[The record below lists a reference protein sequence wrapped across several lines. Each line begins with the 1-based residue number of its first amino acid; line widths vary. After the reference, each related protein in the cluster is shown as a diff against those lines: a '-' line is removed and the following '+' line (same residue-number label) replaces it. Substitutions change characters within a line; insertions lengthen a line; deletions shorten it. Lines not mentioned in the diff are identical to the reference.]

1 MIIYGY
7 SLASMPDLV
16 HLEQIMLDTIG
27 PELQVFNK
35 SGKPIALE
43 ADAKITIT
51 PDTTKEASS
60 ELLPINYA
68 DIAKAILSDFTAKPY
83 SFRCFWSFWLRILFR
98 FCCIRLSN
106 RETPYF
112 LDNTF
117 LLEVRTHLSG

>member
-1 MIIYGY
+1 
-7 SLASMPDLV
+7 MPDLV
-16 HLEQIMLDTIG
+16 PLEQIMLDTIG

-83 SFRCFWSFWLRILFR
+83 SFRC
-98 FCCIRLSN
+98 
-106 RETPYF
+106 
-112 LDNTF
+112 
-117 LLEVRTHLSG
+117 